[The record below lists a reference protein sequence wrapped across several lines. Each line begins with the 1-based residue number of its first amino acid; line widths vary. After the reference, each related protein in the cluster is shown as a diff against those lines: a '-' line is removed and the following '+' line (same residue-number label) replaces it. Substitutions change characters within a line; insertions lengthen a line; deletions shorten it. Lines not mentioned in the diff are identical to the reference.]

1 MKYQKQLDRLNS
13 GTMSRHELAVMK
25 KNAKALVEKGD
36 SDAVAILN
44 AIDYSKPADD
54 YILFMGF
61 CPGVLAP
68 LSSVSPLLHALHAS
82 ARLQSPPRTRTVV

>member
-44 AIDYSKPADD
+44 AIDYSKTADD

-61 CPGVLAP
+61 CPGAVFAG
-68 LSSVSPLLHALHAS
+68 S
-82 ARLQSPPRTRTVV
+82 TI